1 MKLSVII
8 VNYNVE
14 YFLEQCLHSV
24 RKACKNIEA
33 DVYVVDN
40 NSVDGSV
47 EMVAEKF
54 PEVILIA
61 NKDNPGFSKAN
72 NQAIRISK
80 AEYVLLLN
88 PDTVVEEDTFEK
100 VIQFMDANPDAGGLG
115 VKMIDGKGN
124 FLPES
129 KRGLPTPA
137 VAFYK
142 IFGLSKIFPK
152 SKKFAAYHLGHLDND
167 QIHEVDV
174 LAGAFMLMR
183 KETLDKVGL
192 LDETFFMYGEDIDL
206 SYRIILGGYKNYYY
220 PDTSIIHYK
229 GESTKKGSLNY
240 VFVFYNAMIIFA
252 KKHFSQKH
260 ASIFSFLINMAIYL
274 RAGAS
279 IFSRFIKKL
288 ALPLVDA
295 VLMYSGM
302 LYLTRYWE
310 RNHKFI
316 EGGEYPFE
324 YIAYVMPAYILIWQ
338 IVIKL
343 SGGYDKP
350 VKPAKI
356 LRGLVVGTFVIL
368 AIYGLLSESWR
379 YSRALI
385 IMGAAWTGFSFLVSR
400 FVLHLLKV
408 PGYDLESKKQK
419 RILIVGDETEAQ
431 RVQQL
436 LQQTHINSGFIGLV
450 SPNEEK
456 LKHEN
461 QLGVL
466 RQLQD
471 IINIYKADEVIFCA
485 KNLSAQEIINQMSLI
500 GSTHLDIKIA
510 PPESM
515 YVIGSN
521 SINAQ
526 GELYA
531 LNVNSIAKKE
541 NQRNKRILDILISLI
556 TLLSFPLLVF
566 LVKQKGGLL
575 SNSFRVLFGKRS
587 WVGYDPQG
595 DLEHLPK
602 IKKGI
607 LTPSDTIESLQKDT
621 NTIEK
626 LNLLYAKEYQST
638 SDLDIILHSI
648 KHLGRTKNEE

>member
-24 RKACKNIEA
+24 RKACKNISS

-72 NQAIRISK
+72 NQAIRLSK

-100 VIQFMDANPDAGGLG
+100 VIDFMDSHPDAGGLG

-142 IFGLSKIFPK
+142 IFGLSKLFPK
-152 SKKFAAYHLGHLDND
+152 SKKFAKYHLGHLSND
-167 QIHEVDV
+167 EIHEIDV

-220 PDTSIIHYK
+220 PETSIIHYK

-260 ASIFSFLINMAIYL
+260 ASIFSLLINMAIYL

-279 IFSRFIKKL
+279 ILSRFIKKL
-288 ALPLVDA
+288 ALPLADA
-295 VLMYSGM
+295 IIMYSGM

-310 RNHKFI
+310 KNHKFI

-324 YIAYVMPAYILIWQ
+324 YIAYVLPAYIIIWQ

-350 VKPAKI
+350 VKPARI
-356 LRGLVVGTFVIL
+356 LRGIAIGTFVIL

-385 IMGAAWTGFSFLVSR
+385 IMGAAWTGFSYLLSR
-400 FVLHLLKV
+400 FMLHLIKF
-408 PGYDLESKKQK
+408 PGFSFDSNKQK
-419 RILIVGDETEAQ
+419 RILIVGDEHEAD
-431 RVQQL
+431 RVQRL
-436 LQQTHINSGFIGLV
+436 LQQTHINSGFVGLI
-450 SPNEEK
+450 SPNDQK
-456 LKHEN
+456 LKHEH

-500 GSTHLDIKIA
+500 GNTHLDIKIA

-531 LNVNSIAKKE
+531 LNVNSITKKE
-541 NQRNKRILDILISLI
+541 NQRNKRILDVLVALSILLLLPILLLFVKNKLGLI
-556 TLLSFPLLVF
+556 R
-566 LVKQKGGLL
+566 
-575 SNSFRVLFGKRS
+575 NLFSVMFGEKS
-587 WVGYDPQG
+587 WVAYSPQAN
-595 DLEHLPK
+595 LEHLPK
-602 IKKGI
+602 IKEGI
-607 LTPSDTIESLQKDT
+607 LYPSDTIKNLQKDK
-621 NTIEK
+621 NTVEK
-626 LNLLYAKEYQST
+626 LNLLYAKEYQSS
-638 SDLDIILHSI
+638 SDLNIIIHSI
-648 KHLGRTKNEE
+648 KDLGRTKNEE

>member
-1 MKLSVII
+1 MKLSIII

-24 RKACKNIEA
+24 RKACKNIDS

-72 NQAIRISK
+72 NQAIRISN

-100 VIQFMDANPDAGGLG
+100 VIDFMDKHPDAGGLG

-142 IFGLSKIFPK
+142 IFGLSKLFPK
-152 SKKFAAYHLGHLDND
+152 SKKFAKYHLGHLSN
-167 QIHEVDV
+167 HETHEIDV

-183 KETLDKVGL
+183 KETLNKVGL

-206 SYRIILGGYKNYYY
+206 SYRITLGGYKNYYY

-260 ASIFSFLINMAIYL
+260 ARIFSLLINMAIYL

-279 IFSRFIKKL
+279 ILSRFIKKL
-288 ALPLVDA
+288 ALPLADA
-295 VLMYSGM
+295 AIMYSGM

-324 YIAYVMPAYILIWQ
+324 YIAYVLPAYIIIWQ
-338 IVIKL
+338 LVIKL

-356 LRGLVVGTFVIL
+356 LRGIAIGTFVIL

-385 IMGAAWTGFSFLVSR
+385 IMGAAWTGFSYLLSR
-400 FVLHLLKV
+400 FILHIVKF
-408 PGYDLESKKQK
+408 PGFDFDSNKQK
-419 RILIVGDETEAQ
+419 RILIIGDEIEAE
-431 RVQQL
+431 RVQRL
-436 LQQTHINSGFIGLV
+436 LQQTHINSGFVGLV
-450 SPNEEK
+450 SPGDDK

-471 IINIYKADEVIFCA
+471 IINIYKVDEVIFCA

-500 GSTHLDIKIA
+500 GSDHLDIKIA

-541 NQRNKRILDILISLI
+541 NQRNKRILDILISLCI
-556 TLLSFPLLVF
+556 LLTSPLLILF
-566 LVKQKGGLL
+566 VKNKIGLIKNMLHVLLGQK
-575 SNSFRVLFGKRS
+575 S
-587 WVGYDPQG
+587 WVGYSPEAN
-595 DLEHLPK
+595 LELLPK
-602 IKKGI
+602 IKSGV
-607 LTPSDTIESLQKDT
+607 LYPSDTIKNIVKDK
-621 NTIEK
+621 NTVEK

-638 SDLDIILHSI
+638 SDLDIIIHSI
-648 KHLGRTKNEE
+648 KDLGRTKNDE